1 MKQKTLR
8 VFEVEDFNR
17 LQTVVNSKY
26 ELVKNHFFMLKKED
40 KEIQNFLEEKNL
52 NYFILNSNHS
62 FTSKK
67 EKIEPLKEEIRI
79 IEKEIIKYKGVP
91 FKIFDKIIRSGEE
104 IVLQANVVFL
114 KRINTGANINIK
126 GCVFILDENNGFVKC
141 EGKCLFVKKNS
152 SHIIFN
158 NEEIDKNDTEMF
170 YYKDNK

>member
-8 VFEVEDFNR
+8 VFEVNDFDKLKNI
-17 LQTVVNSKY
+17 VNNKY

-40 KEIQNFLEEKNL
+40 KVIQEFLEEKNL

-67 EKIEPLKEEIRI
+67 ETIEPKKEEIKV
-79 IEKEIIKYKGVP
+79 IEKEIVKYKSIP

-104 IVLQANVVFL
+104 IILEANAVFL
-114 KRINTGANINIK
+114 KRINTGAKIDIK

-141 EGKCLFVKKNS
+141 EGKCLFVKKNNAN
-152 SHIIFN
+152 IIFN
-158 NEEIDKNDTEMF
+158 NEEMIKNDTEKF
-170 YYKDNK
+170 YYKDKK